1 MHSLCTKKL
10 STAIA
15 AIERGIA
22 ASWLSGCHWHDATA
36 ARNILPKEAYRAL
49 VVALLVSITDAGV
62 ARGKSTH
69 FNQLL
74 DLTLSVRRC
83 SCDEGGGM

>member
-15 AIERGIA
+15 AVERGIA
-22 ASWLSGCHWHDATA
+22 VSWLSGCHWHDATA

-49 VVALLVSITDAGV
+49 VVALLVGITDAGV

-69 FNQLL
+69 FDQLL
-74 DLTLSVRRC
+74 DLTLSVR
-83 SCDEGGGM
+83 SCGCDGGGGR